1 MEALLN
7 SLMTEGPTLA
17 LLGDS
22 ANAEIIGIAKNDG
35 TDYANRIIVLTGE
48 PIAVAKKSGS
58 LVQLFNAVLMDSDGG
73 STDFTEIGMFNS
85 GGERFK
91 PGTRFVIENMED
103 CFIEPN
109 LVLFR
114 DLQEYSVFD

>member
-1 MEALLN
+1 
-7 SLMTEGPTLA
+7 
-17 LLGDS
+17 
-22 ANAEIIGIAKNDG
+22 
-35 TDYANRIIVLTGE
+35 
-48 PIAVAKKSGS
+48 VAKKRGKS
-58 LVQLFNAVLMDSDGG
+58 VQLFNAVLMDSDGG

-85 GGERFK
+85 GGERLK

-103 CFIEPN
+103 CIMEPN